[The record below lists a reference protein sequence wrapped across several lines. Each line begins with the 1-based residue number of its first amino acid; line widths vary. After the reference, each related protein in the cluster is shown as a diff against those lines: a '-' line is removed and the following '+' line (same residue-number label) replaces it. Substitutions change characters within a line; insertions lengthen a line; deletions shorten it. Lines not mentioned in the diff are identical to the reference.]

1 MFNNKITKDIKLL
14 KGTTHVYGFRNDSLE
29 LFKYLKINHPSVKKI
44 LEVPVAPAKFE
55 KDIISSIKQSKFKKW
70 EINLNKNRSFN
81 EIIKREIEEMKL
93 SDYILVPSKFVK
105 SKIISNYS
113 INPKKI
119 KN

>member
-1 MFNNKITKDIKLL
+1 M
-14 KGTTHVYGFRNDSLE
+14 KGTTHVYVLGMILE

-44 LEVPVAPAKFE
+44 LEFRWLRKFE

-70 EINLNKNRSFN
+70 EINLNKNQVLMK
-81 EIIKREIEEMKL
+81 IKREIEEMKL

-113 INPKKI
+113 INPKNKYHSLCNI
-119 KN
+119 